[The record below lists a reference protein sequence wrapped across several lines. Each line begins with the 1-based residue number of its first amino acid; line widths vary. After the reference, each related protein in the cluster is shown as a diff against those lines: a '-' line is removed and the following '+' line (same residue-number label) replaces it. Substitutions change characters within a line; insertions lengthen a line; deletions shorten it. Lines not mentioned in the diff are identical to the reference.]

1 MDKVLESKKQ
11 IFNALIDEKKEDE
24 AIKFLDD
31 LVHRYPEKMN
41 YLSTAKSYYQK
52 LGLIDKVIHTLNIML
67 KNEPHRA
74 DLYYEKAVIFL
85 ESGQFKDFEKMID
98 DAIKVDF
105 TRFEYYEKLANYYIQ
120 RKQYEEALN
129 LYKKG
134 YELSP
139 DPRFQAAF
147 QDAFNKMKIALEK
160 NVNPEKGLR
169 PNDALPSD
177 QTVLDF
183 INIFSGRENAYAR
196 QWFDGSSKAGYVPV
210 KEALSFREMRN
221 HLLGNTTLGVY
232 PLDLNNQV
240 KFMAIDFDVQKFAQY
255 QLLSDSNFSKF
266 VFTGIL
272 DIATNLKALLKQAEI
287 KSYIEFSGFKG
298 FHLWI
303 FLKEK
308 MPASTAFLFV
318 NKLKSHINI
327 GKYPVSVETF
337 PKQSKVNPNQL
348 GNLIKIPYGIHQKT
362 GKRSYFLNDRN
373 EPLTDINTINT
384 VELTEP
390 IKIINL
396 LNKWKTL
403 AMPAPDAETKIKDI
417 ENIDIAP
424 QILPKID
431 YQVNLE
437 NHAEYNWILSKC
449 VTLRNIVKKIETTYD
464 ISNQERLTL
473 MHTFGHLSQG
483 AEIVN
488 LLLNKCVNISPD
500 SYMKSNFQG
509 NPVSCFKIRQRL
521 TTLAD
526 KELCNCIFSGIL
538 NTYPNPLLHLK
549 EMNNVGRSDLAVD
562 EIRFKRQV
570 ENYIDTKKQLKELSK
585 NLDIMEKNLIEYFEN
600 TEIDEIETSFG
611 KLKMIKNNDKISF
624 ILEI

>member
-1 MDKVLESKKQ
+1 MDNVLENKKQ
-11 IFNALIDEKKEDE
+11 LFNSLIEDSKEEEAVKLLDE
-24 AIKFLDD
+24 
-31 LVHRYPEKMN
+31 LVHRYPERMN
-41 YLSTAKSYYQK
+41 YLVTAKGLYKK
-52 LGLIDKVIHTLNIML
+52 LGLVDKVIHTLNIML

-74 DLYYEKAVIFL
+74 DCYFEKAVIFL

-120 RKQYEEALN
+120 RKQYEQALN

-147 QDAFNKMKIALEK
+147 QDAFNKMKIAMEK

-169 PNDALPSD
+169 PNEALPSD
-177 QTVLDF
+177 QTIMDF

-196 QWFDGSSKAGYVPV
+196 QWYDGSNKAGYVPV
-210 KEALSFREMRN
+210 KEALSFREMKN
-221 HLLGNTTLGVY
+221 HLLGNTTLGIY
-232 PLDLNNQV
+232 PIDLDNQV
-240 KFMAIDFDVQKFAQY
+240 KFIAIDFDVQKFAQY
-255 QLLSDSNFSKF
+255 QLLSDSNFAKF
-266 VFTGIL
+266 VFNGIL
-272 DIATNLKALLKQAEI
+272 EIANKLKALLNQSDI
-287 KSYIEFSGFKG
+287 KSYLEFSGFKG
-298 FHLWI
+298 YHLWI

-308 MPASTAFLFV
+308 IPASTAFFFV
-318 NKLKSHINI
+318 NKLRTHINI

-362 GKRSYFLNDRN
+362 GKRSFFLNDNN

-403 AMPAPDAETKIKDI
+403 DMPAPEAETKIKDI
-417 ENIDIAP
+417 ETLDIAP

-449 VTLRNIVKKIETTYD
+449 VTLRNIVHKIETTFE
-464 ISNQERLTL
+464 ISNQEKLTL

-488 LLLNKCVNISPD
+488 LLLNKCVNVSPD

-509 NPVSCFKIRQRL
+509 NATSCPKIRQRL

-526 KELCNCIFSGIL
+526 KELCNCNFSSVL
-538 NTYPNPLLHLK
+538 NTYPNPLLHLS
-549 EMNNVGRSDLAVD
+549 EMNNVTRTDLAVD
-562 EIRFKRQV
+562 EIKFKRQV
-570 ENYIDTKKQLKELSK
+570 ENYINTKKQIKELTK
-585 NLDIMEKNLIEYFEN
+585 NLNIMERNLVEYFEN
-600 TEIDEIETSFG
+600 SDIDEIDTSFG
-611 KLKMIKNNDKISF
+611 TLKMLKNNDKISF
-624 ILEI
+624 VLEI